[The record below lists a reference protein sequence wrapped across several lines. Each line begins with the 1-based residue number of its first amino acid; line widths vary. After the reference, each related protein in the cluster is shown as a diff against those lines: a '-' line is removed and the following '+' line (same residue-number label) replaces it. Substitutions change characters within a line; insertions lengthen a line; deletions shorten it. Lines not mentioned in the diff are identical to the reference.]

1 MLRSYAD
8 NRFMQMGVIMQMN
21 SNSWDEAKQN
31 YIHSCQLCCT
41 KGVGAVQCA
50 HCPIRNAM
58 LSNATIF
65 RYKLTEKDK
74 KWVRKERELL

>member
-8 NRFMQMGVIMQMN
+8 NRFMDIGVMQQMDA
-21 SNSWDEAKQN
+21 NSWREAKTRYEN
-31 YIHSCQLCCT
+31 SCALCCT

-50 HCPIRNAM
+50 HCRIRNAM

-65 RYKLTEKDK
+65 RHKLTEQDK